1 MLLTFSLHTLKV
13 PQGEKIVR
21 FRAFNTEQN
30 NIVNL
35 HRGVCIFSAYT
46 LNVDEKKIK
55 PLFFSIYLNG
65 FLKPLACW
73 P

>member
-13 PQGEKIVR
+13 PQGEMIVR

-46 LNVDEKKIK
+46 LNVDEKK
-55 PLFFSIYLNG
+55 N
-65 FLKPLACW
+65 
-73 P
+73 